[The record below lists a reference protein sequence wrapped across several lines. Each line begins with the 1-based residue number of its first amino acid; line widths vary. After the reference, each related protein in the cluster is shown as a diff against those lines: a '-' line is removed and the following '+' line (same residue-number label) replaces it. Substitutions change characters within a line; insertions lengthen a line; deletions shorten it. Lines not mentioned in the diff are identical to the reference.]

1 MTKLGS
7 LDGLFES
14 GHSRGKAHFVTLQFS
29 SCSASLLCTPC
40 TYAADPLC
48 APGADPSPTSIIELK
63 AIVAEAK
70 AAEAKVAEAKVAEAK
85 AAEAKA
91 AEAKA
96 TAEAAVGGVAGGAD
110 RDRAVWVA
118 DASAILQNAV
128 KSLLIARPTPI
139 EPLSFVAEH
148 LRRGGSYDGP
158 SRVDDGDKAYL
169 ASIKPRLE
177 WAFSRVVSEAYTV
190 RSPTNNTR
198 ESLADRLEALVALE
212 ELAMADEDD
221 EDEKSSSQ
229 WEWNT
234 SQWEFDPQRLAPDVT
249 IDGEGSR
256 VHFGMRT
263 GTCLLLPKPEELSSS
278 LSLPSSSS
286 SSSRRL
292 RPPSSVVLRLK
303 LASRSYDAIDC
314 DCVGM
319 RRPSNRSLD
328 KSFVDG
334 SLGLDGEGGVALS
347 ACGALLVHTSVGLI
361 DSPPMLEPFEQGDE
375 ILMHVRRST
384 RSLSIAK
391 NGVEVARYA
400 GVPDGWRFAVS
411 SGMKGVWEI
420 VYRPKWSRVLTPL
433 DTRATPH
440 ALLRADYAEAE
451 AMETKGSKSGA
462 QTECAHFAR
471 TAPLTWVEML
481 EKSRTGHA
489 KRMQQLAAY
498 ALRQAMHEQALQQA
512 RFEEY
517 EKHFV
522 QPATEEYE
530 NRSQAG
536 QKTPTPAAARRP
548 DESLA
553 LAQPA
558 KPEAERARVS
568 FGGAGDSPVAEVRL
582 IIVHGDEDA

>member
-1 MTKLGS
+1 M
-7 LDGLFES
+7 
-14 GHSRGKAHFVTLQFS
+14 R
-29 SCSASLLCTPC
+29 SASIERHS
-40 TYAADPLC
+40 YAADPLC

-63 AIVAEAK
+63 A
-70 AAEAKVAEAKVAEAK
+70 KVAEAK

-96 TAEAAVGGVAGGAD
+96 AEAKAATEAAAGGVGGGAD

-118 DASAILQNAV
+118 DASAALQNAV
-128 KSLLIARPTPI
+128 KSLLIARPPPI

-158 SRVDDGDKAYL
+158 SRVDDGGKAYL
-169 ASIKPRLE
+169 ASIRPRLE
-177 WAFSRVVSEAYTV
+177 WAFSRVVSEAYPV
-190 RSPTNNTR
+190 RSPISTTR

-212 ELAMADEDD
+212 ELTMAEEDD
-221 EDEKSSSQ
+221 EDDKSSLQ

-234 SQWEFDPQRLAPDVT
+234 SQWEFDPQRHAPDVT

-263 GTCLLLPKPEELSSS
+263 GTCLLLPKTEEPSSS

-286 SSSRRL
+286 SSSGRL
-292 RPPSSVVLRLK
+292 RQPSSVVLRLK

-319 RRPSNRSLD
+319 RRTSNRSLD

-334 SLGLDGEGGVALS
+334 SLGLDGEGGIALS

-400 GVPDGWRFAVS
+400 GVPEGWRFAVS
-411 SGMKGVWEI
+411 SGARGVWEI
-420 VYRPKWSRVLTPL
+420 VDRPKWSRVLTPL

-451 AMETKGSKSGA
+451 ATETKGSKSGA

-481 EKSRTGHA
+481 EKSRVGHA

-498 ALRQAMHEQALQQA
+498 ALRQAKHEQALEQA

-536 QKTPTPAAARRP
+536 QQSPTAAAARRP
-548 DESLA
+548 DESLG

-558 KPEAERARVS
+558 KPEAERGARVS
-568 FGGAGDSPVAEVRL
+568 FGGAGDSPVTEVRL
-582 IIVHGDEDA
+582 IIVHGDEDEDV

>member
-1 MTKLGS
+1 MK
-7 LDGLFES
+7 
-14 GHSRGKAHFVTLQFS
+14 
-29 SCSASLLCTPC
+29 SASIERR

-63 AIVAEAK
+63 AKVAEAK

-96 TAEAAVGGVAGGAD
+96 TTEAAVGGVAGGAD

-118 DASAILQNAV
+118 DASAVLQNAV

-221 EDEKSSSQ
+221 EDEKDEKSSSQ

-303 LASRSYDAIDC
+303 VASRSYDAIDC

-440 ALLRADYAEAE
+440 ALLRADYA
-451 AMETKGSKSGA
+451 
-462 QTECAHFAR
+462 
-471 TAPLTWVEML
+471 
-481 EKSRTGHA
+481 